1 VDIIN
6 WCTENWAVILVFIGS
21 AVGLAQVIVNSTPS
35 PKDNEVLAKIIW
47 LLQLLRLY
55 PKDPQ

>member
-6 WCTENWAVILVFIGS
+6 WCTENWAVILVFIGG
-21 AVGLAQVIVNSTPS
+21 AVGLAQVIVNSTKS
-35 PKDNEVLAKIIW
+35 PKDNEVLAKIIQI
-47 LLQLLRLY
+47 LQRLRLY